1 MARFGEDNYGTIAG
15 AYAEVG
21 NNGTIRVRNKVV
33 TENLRLDRGIHFSL
47 LGGFESGF
55 GICPGYTT
63 LNGSLILEEG
73 SAVVDSFVNQ

>member
-1 MARFGEDNYGTIAG
+1 MKITMAQLREHMLKLAIMAPSEFVT
-15 AYAEVG
+15 
-21 NNGTIRVRNKVV
+21 KVV